1 MYIITRMIAKIPPLF
16 TQSLYSHNELKVIL
30 LFKAKINVFI
40 NLLIQKES
48 VDFSN
53 FSLWDNRA
61 RMQTNSAIIY
71 LFSYIIDKNQ
81 RIFINTR
88 LPSKKVGFSLLFEAF
103 FRVLTHWVAL
113 TISIKNQSLHIYVV
127 CTI

>member
-30 LFKAKINVFI
+30 YFLKLKSMF
-40 NLLIQKES
+40 LLIQKES

-81 RIFINTR
+81 RFFIITR
-88 LPSKKVGFSLLFEAF
+88 LPSKKVLA
-103 FRVLTHWVAL
+103 
-113 TISIKNQSLHIYVV
+113 
-127 CTI
+127 

>member
-71 LFSYIIDKNQ
+71 LVSYIIDKNQ
-81 RIFINTR
+81 RFFIITR
-88 LPSKKVGFSLLFEAF
+88 LPSKKVGFSLIFVAF
-103 FRVLTHWVAL
+103 FPRF
-113 TISIKNQSLHIYVV
+113 SSLGSPNN
-127 CTI
+127 

>member
-1 MYIITRMIAKIPPLF
+1 MF
-16 TQSLYSHNELKVIL
+16 
-30 LFKAKINVFI
+30 
-40 NLLIQKES
+40 LLIQKES

-81 RIFINTR
+81 RFFYHYKTP
-88 LPSKKVGFSLLFEAF
+88 LKKGWF
-103 FRVLTHWVAL
+103 
-113 TISIKNQSLHIYVV
+113 
-127 CTI
+127 

>member
-16 TQSLYSHNELKVIL
+16 TQSLYSHNELKVRL

-53 FSLWDNRA
+53 FSL
-61 RMQTNSAIIY
+61 
-71 LFSYIIDKNQ
+71 
-81 RIFINTR
+81 
-88 LPSKKVGFSLLFEAF
+88 
-103 FRVLTHWVAL
+103 
-113 TISIKNQSLHIYVV
+113 
-127 CTI
+127 